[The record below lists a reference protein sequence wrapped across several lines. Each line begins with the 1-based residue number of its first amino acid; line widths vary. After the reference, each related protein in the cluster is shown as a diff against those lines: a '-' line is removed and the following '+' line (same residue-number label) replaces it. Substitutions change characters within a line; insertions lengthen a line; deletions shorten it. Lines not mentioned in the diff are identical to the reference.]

1 MNETRSGEIITFY
14 SYKGGTGRTM
24 ALANTA
30 CLLTQRLEKIGQRPR
45 VLVIDWDFE
54 APGLH
59 RYFLPYLDTRT
70 RKNLDKKLGCL
81 DFFEALS
88 RPKNLKLFNPRDVVG
103 NRKVAKELV
112 ARADFDKYTVETSIS
127 GLHLMKAGKFDE
139 TYGRRV
145 SDFDWVKFFSKTTGF
160 FSGFADY
167 LKENFDYV
175 LIDSR
180 TGVTDV
186 SGICTA
192 LLPDK
197 LVTVFTP
204 NRQSLGG
211 LEEVIRKAID
221 YRKQSADWRSLVVF
235 PLQSRIEMARPSL
248 LEQWRH
254 GGTVQTSGIG
264 HNLDID
270 EGFQPLF
277 QGLFSDCYGLEFC
290 DLTSYFNEVLL
301 QHIPDYAYGEP
312 IAVME
317 EKDDNRIFLRTSY
330 QAFVDRLTELPGPWT
345 TLDAARNEKR
355 IREWCDEAQA
365 MLENGAKDDA
375 LRIGLLLQQEQSH
388 IPVELFDRVLN
399 TWLNIVDASFPNNMA
414 MSLLAYARSLV
425 ATQSEI
431 DSHIYTE
438 RLSAIGDSY
447 MHFGSY
453 ENARE
458 IFEHLLVH
466 IGKYTSEEDSVI
478 VAIMN
483 NLAATRRELG
493 DLSGARELLEKS
505 LNTCRRVAGEEN
517 VVTLSIMNNLAL
529 TLTDQRDFVRARELQ
544 ERTLDIQRRLLGEEH
559 QNTLTSM
566 NNLASTLR
574 YLGDLSGARLLHEKE
589 LDICRKV
596 LGEEHPDTLVSM
608 NNLALTLREQNN
620 FSDAIKLQ
628 EKELEICRRVQ
639 GEEHPDTLI
648 SMNNLATTL
657 QAQNNLPSA
666 RLLLE
671 QTLDIRRRVL
681 GNEHPDVL
689 STLFYLLNTVE
700 KLGDMAAAIKYREEL
715 SGKLS
720 QRKSRSDPNLSV
732 MK

>member
-1 MNETRSGEIITFY
+1 MNETSSGEIITFY

-30 CLLTQRLEKIGQRPR
+30 CLLTQRLEKLGRRPR
-45 VLVIDWDFE
+45 VLAIDWDFE

-103 NRKVAKELV
+103 NRKIAKDLI
-112 ARADFDKYTVETSIS
+112 AKTDFDKYIVGASIT

-221 YRKQSADWRSLVVF
+221 YRKQSADWRALVVF
-235 PLQSRIEMARPSL
+235 PLQSRIEMARPPL

-254 GGTVQTSGIG
+254 GGAVQTSGIG
-264 HNLDID
+264 HNLNIE

-277 QGLFSDCYGLEFC
+277 QRLFNVCYGLEFC

-317 EKDDNRIFLRTSY
+317 EKDDNRIFLRTAY
-330 QAFVDRLTELPGPWT
+330 QAFVDRLTELPGPWI

-365 MLENGAKDDA
+365 KLENGAKDDA
-375 LRIGLLLQQEQSH
+375 LRIGLLLQQEQSL
-388 IPVELFDRVLN
+388 IPAELFDRVLN
-399 TWLNIVDASFPNNMA
+399 TWLNIINASFPDNMA
-414 MSLLAYARSLV
+414 MSLLAYARSL
-425 ATQSEI
+425 ATAQSEI
-431 DSHIYTE
+431 DPHIYTE
-438 RLSAIGDSY
+438 RLQAIGNSY
-447 MHFGSY
+447 MGCGSY
-453 ENARE
+453 ADARE

-466 IGKYTSEEDSVI
+466 IGKYTSEDDRDT

-483 NLAATRRELG
+483 NLAATLSKLG
-493 DLSGARELLEKS
+493 DISGARELLEKS
-505 LNTCRRVAGEEN
+505 LPICRRVAGEEDS
-517 VVTLSIMNNLAL
+517 VTLSIMNNLAL
-529 TLTDQRDFVRARELQ
+529 TLADQSDFAGARELQ
-544 ERTLDIQRRLLGEEH
+544 ERTLDIQRRILGEEH
-559 QNTLTSM
+559 PNTLTSM
-566 NNLASTLR
+566 NNLAGTLR
-574 YLGDLSGARLLHEKE
+574 AQGDLPGARLLQEKE
-589 LDICRKV
+589 LDICRTV
-596 LGEEHPDTLVSM
+596 LGEEHPNTLVSM
-608 NNLALTLREQNN
+608 NNLAITLRAQND
-620 FSDAIKLQ
+620 FTGARDLQ
-628 EKELEICRRVQ
+628 EKELEISLRIQ

-648 SMNNLATTL
+648 SMNNLAATL
-657 QAQNNLPSA
+657 YAQNDFFNA
-666 RLLLE
+666 QLLLE
-671 QTLDIRRRVL
+671 KSLDIRRRVQ
-681 GNEHPDVL
+681 GNEHPDFL
-689 STLFYLLNTVE
+689 STLFDLLNIVE
-700 KLGDMAAAIKYREEL
+700 KSGDTAAAMKYREEL
-715 SGKLS
+715 SEKLS
-720 QRKSRSDPNLSV
+720 QMKSRSDSSLLA